1 MSLELFSQ
9 NNLFALFPTFPITI
23 AIFHTQR
30 RCPSIKLKELRKNS
44 NMTQAELAKL
54 SGISQC
60 HLSCMER
67 GEKQPTLPILKR
79 LAVALK
85 ISVAELIDDDDQAV

>member
-1 MSLELFSQ
+1 
-9 NNLFALFPTFPITI
+9 
-23 AIFHTQR
+23 
-30 RCPSIKLKELRKNS
+30 
-44 NMTQAELAKL
+44 MTQAELAKL
-54 SGISQC
+54 SGVSQC

>member
-1 MSLELFSQ
+1 M
-9 NNLFALFPTFPITI
+9 
-23 AIFHTQR
+23 
-30 RCPSIKLKELRKNS
+30 KLKELRKNS
-44 NMTQAELAKL
+44 KLSQAELAKL
-54 SGISQC
+54 SGVSQC